1 MARLHT
7 SAHATSTGELRPFWS
22 SVVGA
27 GRANEGLR
35 ADWQSHLKLV
45 SSACGFRYVRFHGLY
60 HDDMH
65 VVAKVGGQFVYNFQ
79 YIDALFDAMLHLDV
93 RPFVELGFCPSVLT
107 TGPGTV
113 RELGRGRERE
123 REPLRRLKDLIGR

>member
-1 MARLHT
+1 MAGFQVSVKAAPVETL
-7 SAHATSTGELRPFWS
+7 STFWS
-22 SVVGA
+22 TVVGA

-65 VVAKVGGQFVYNFQ
+65 VVAEVNGKHVYNFQ
-79 YIDALFDAMLHLDV
+79 HIDALFDSMLDLGV
-93 RPFVELGFCPSVLT
+93 RPFVEFGFCPSLIA
-107 TGPGTV
+107 TV
-113 RELGRGRERE
+113 TETVCSSIETWVVSV
-123 REPLRRLKDLIGR
+123 